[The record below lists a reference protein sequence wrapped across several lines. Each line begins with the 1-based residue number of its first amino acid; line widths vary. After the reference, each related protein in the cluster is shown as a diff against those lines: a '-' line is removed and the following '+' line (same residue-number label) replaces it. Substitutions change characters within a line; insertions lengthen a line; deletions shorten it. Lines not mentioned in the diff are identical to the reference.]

1 MASSFV
7 DSIIQ
12 SMSSGL
18 VSRLS
23 TTLGEPTSNIET
35 GLSTAIRAISAS
47 VATRANDPEAMGH
60 IHSMALDPEND
71 LSLPGRTEG
80 MLSRL
85 TSGSGGNTSWDF
97 IQSLLLGNR
106 MSNMSDSLA
115 SYAGVSSA
123 TAKSLFAMAMPLVM
137 SYLGKMIRT
146 DHLDTS
152 GLSNRLAAE
161 RGSIIAGLPA
171 ALSKFY
177 PSAGDMS
184 ATIPPRVAAASHV
197 AASAQRTQRTALNW
211 VLPAALA
218 ALAIW
223 AVASFFPHSR
233 APEYARQDRLP
244 RVTAPAPPAVGTSGI
259 VKREMPGDVVFRFR
273 PNGTE
278 SRLLAFVRT
287 SGPVTTDNW
296 FEFDQLD
303 FNTGSAVLRSG
314 SMEQISNVADILKA
328 YPAASVKIGGYTD
341 NTGDPAA
348 NKQLSKMRA
357 EAVRDALERRG
368 IDGSRLSAEGY
379 GDEHPVADNNTAE
392 GRAQNRRVAILVTS
406 R

>member
-47 VATRANDPEAMGH
+47 VATRANDPEVMGH

-152 GLSNRLAAE
+152 VCPI
-161 RGSIIAGLPA
+161 GSP
-171 ALSKFY
+171 
-177 PSAGDMS
+177 PSGDRS
-184 ATIPPRVAAASHV
+184 SPGCRRRCRSSTP
-197 AASAQRTQRTALNW
+197 QR
-211 VLPAALA
+211 
-218 ALAIW
+218 
-223 AVASFFPHSR
+223 
-233 APEYARQDRLP
+233 
-244 RVTAPAPPAVGTSGI
+244 
-259 VKREMPGDVVFRFR
+259 
-273 PNGTE
+273 
-278 SRLLAFVRT
+278 
-287 SGPVTTDNW
+287 
-296 FEFDQLD
+296 
-303 FNTGSAVLRSG
+303 
-314 SMEQISNVADILKA
+314 
-328 YPAASVKIGGYTD
+328 
-341 NTGDPAA
+341 
-348 NKQLSKMRA
+348 
-357 EAVRDALERRG
+357 
-368 IDGSRLSAEGY
+368 
-379 GDEHPVADNNTAE
+379 
-392 GRAQNRRVAILVTS
+392 VTS
-406 R
+406 RRRFRRVQRLPATLPQARSGHSERP